1 MIRLR
6 VLIDPRVKFVYASY
20 YYYGFQLFLGAEQV
34 AFDAEPFVSLKMG
47 PKDFGFD
54 HFAAMVIEPTG
65 VRLVIDYGDKPQ
77 VNKSA
82 LEWSD
87 VYAKINI
94 RDSETDRNLL
104 PSDVSKIVQIG
115 PGFGINQWGFARL
128 SVLAVSNRFQIRD
141 LEREINVSEKQFFGG
156 YNWARKREPFSAY
169 SDKTTQL
176 SRGNYVFHV
185 SQYYINQAGGEGA
198 NNMRLSF
205 VKAASIV
212 PNVSFEGGLVVPP
225 AAQHR
230 RDLRKFQA
238 NSISSAAY
246 LKKTK
251 ESAVVFNTPAAWSCH
266 GWKLGEYFALGKA
279 IISMPFVNNL
289 LPGLVHGENI
299 HLAGSEDELADEIS
313 QILSDREYQL
323 HLERGARAY
332 FSERLHPKEVARELL
347 ERAIN

>member
-20 YYYGFQLFLGAEQV
+20 YYYGFQLFLGNEQV
-34 AFDAEPFVSLKMG
+34 AFDAEPFASLEIG

-65 VRLVIDYGDKPQ
+65 ARLVIDYGDKPQ
-77 VNKSA
+77 VNESA

-94 RDSETDRNLL
+94 RNSETYRNLL
-104 PSDVSKIVQIG
+104 PRDVSKIVQIG
-115 PGFGINQWGFARL
+115 PGFGINQWGFAWL
-128 SVLAVSNRFQIRD
+128 SVLAVSNRFKIQD
-141 LEREINVSEKQFFGG
+141 LEREINVSEKQFFGA

-169 SDKTTQL
+169 SDKATQL
-176 SRGNYVFHV
+176 SHGNYVFHV
-185 SQYYINQAGGEGA
+185 SQYYVNQAGGEGA
-198 NNMRLSF
+198 NSARLSF
-205 VKAASIV
+205 VEAALRV
-212 PNVSFEGGLVVPP
+212 PHVSFEGGLVVPQ
-225 AAQHR
+225 AAQHFS
-230 RDLRKFQA
+230 DMHKFQTT
-238 NSISSAAY
+238 SISSATY

-279 IISMPFVNNL
+279 IISMPFINNL

-299 HLAGSEDELADEIS
+299 HFVGSESELADEIS

-323 HLERGARAY
+323 HLEQGARAY
-332 FSERLHPKEVARELL
+332 FSEQLHPKEVARELL
-347 ERAIN
+347 ARAMR